1 MEEDW
6 YLCNCIHYS
15 PLSGSG
21 SRYSSLLS
29 IRDEETSF
37 QNVEGK
43 ETYSVKE
50 KVECD
55 SDRGQSHPSI
65 LYLQDAGSG
74 RYDGVLQL

>member
-1 MEEDW
+1 MFRNSLEVMTVV
-6 YLCNCIHYS
+6 YMQLHSYS

-37 QNVEGK
+37 QNVERK
-43 ETYSVKE
+43 ETYNVSSIKE
-50 KVECD
+50 KAECE

-65 LYLQDAGSG
+65 L
-74 RYDGVLQL
+74 